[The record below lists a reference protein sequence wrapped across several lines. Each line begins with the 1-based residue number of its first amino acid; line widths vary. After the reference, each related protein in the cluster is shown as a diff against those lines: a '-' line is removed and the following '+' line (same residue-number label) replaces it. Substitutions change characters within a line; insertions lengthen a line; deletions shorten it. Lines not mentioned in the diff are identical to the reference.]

1 MNYLQNIFLNHL
13 GLGGLRPTAAKTLA
27 GSGYDQSASRFSE
40 AMKLFPDL
48 GLCIC
53 ESMKFNLSFL
63 SQNSFHIYD
72 LHNFVENFIMLF
84 KRQYF
89 LGEKLT
95 TLRT

>member
-1 MNYLQNIFLNHL
+1 M
-13 GLGGLRPTAAKTLA
+13 AAKNPA
-27 GSGYDQSASRFSE
+27 GSSGHESASRFSGT
-40 AMKLFPDL
+40 MKLFPDL
-48 GLCIC
+48 GLCIR